1 MKKLLLS
8 LLAVLVVAGAAL
20 GGGYYVYSK
29 LRADAGGTVQSV
41 TTASLAGLH
50 EQARLTPFI
59 ARFVAVVTSR
69 QQRMGLSA
77 ERTMIMPGTV
87 RYEIDLT
94 KITAQDV
101 TWDEATKTLSVRM
114 PPLILAGPEV
124 DLSGIRQYGE
134 KGLLTMFTDAEKLL
148 DDTNRKEGQEE
159 LMQQARSAVPMR
171 LARDAARSAIE
182 RTFALPLRAIGV
194 QADVR
199 ASFADER
206 AEEQQGGIAAAE

>member
-206 AEEQQGGIAAAE
+206 TEEQQGGIAAAE

>member
-1 MKKLLLS
+1 MKKLVVA
-8 LLAVLVVAGAAL
+8 LLAIAVVAAAAL
-20 GGGYYVYSK
+20 GGGYYVYSQ
-29 LRADAGGTVQSV
+29 LRADASGTVESV
-41 TTASLAGLH
+41 TTASIAGLH

-101 TWDEATKTLSVRM
+101 QWDAVTRTLTVRM

-124 DLSGIRQYGE
+124 DLAAIRQYGE
-134 KGLLTMFTDAEKLL
+134 RGLLTMLTDAEKTL
-148 DDTNRKEGQEE
+148 DDTNRNAGQAE
-159 LMQQARSAVPMR
+159 LMKQARAQVPMR

-182 RTFALPLRAIGV
+182 RTFALPLRAIGI
-194 QADVR
+194 QANVVAR
-199 ASFADER
+199 FADEQ
-206 AEEQQGGIAAAE
+206 AEAQQGGVAAAE

>member
-8 LLAVLVVAGAAL
+8 LLAVLVIAGAAL
-20 GGGYYVYSK
+20 GGGYYVYDRLK
-29 LRADAGGTVQSV
+29 GDAGGTVESV
-41 TTASLAGLH
+41 ASASLAGLH

-69 QQRMGLSA
+69 QDRLGLSA

-101 TWDEATKTLSVRM
+101 HWDAATKTLTVTM

-124 DLSGIRQYGE
+124 DMTGIRQYGE
-134 KGLLTMFTDAEKLL
+134 KGLLTLFTDAEKML
-148 DDTNRKEGQEE
+148 DDTNRKEGQAE
-159 LMQQARSAVPMR
+159 LLKQARAQVPMR

-182 RTFALPLRAIGV
+182 RTFALPLRAIGL

-199 ASFADER
+199 ARFVDEQP
-206 AEEQQGGIAAAE
+206 EEQQGGIAAGE